1 MPTLLP
7 CDGCGRL
14 ASPEHLK
21 RRLQRLEWT
30 SRFRPV
36 HIQTLL
42 LGAISPEPDPAF
54 LYNPAGD
61 WTGEAADLL
70 SGAGIKTTGKTSQAV
85 LSEFQKLGLQLIY
98 VLDCP
103 LENNPGE
110 SQIQSFLQHQLRSCI
125 ARIRRSLKPKKVR
138 LISPQLE
145 PLASQLSEIELG
157 VPVSSGPFQT
167 VQS

>member
-7 CDGCGRL
+7 CDGCGQL
-14 ASPEHLK
+14 ASSEHLS

-42 LGAISPEPDPAF
+42 VGAISPESDSAF
-54 LYNPAGD
+54 LYNPAGN
-61 WTGEAADLL
+61 WSGEAAELL
-70 SGAGIKTTGKTSQAV
+70 SAAGIQTSGKSPEAV

-103 LENNPGE
+103 LENNPSE
-110 SQIQSFLQHQLRSCI
+110 SQIQGLLQNQLRSS
-125 ARIRRSLKPKKVR
+125 AVRIRRSLKPKRVR
-138 LISPQLE
+138 LISPKLE
-145 PLASQLSEIELG
+145 PIASQLSETELG
-157 VPVSSGPFQT
+157 IPVSSGPFQS
-167 VQS
+167 VRS